1 MKARTLWLMLM
12 LLGLVVGLMA
22 GCGSPEGSPEAAEQ
36 AGGKP
41 AAAAEAGEADVDEGV
56 GDDGGESA
64 SLDQDDDVA
73 DTEDG
78 GDDDVDAEDA
88 DDGADDQDAQD
99 DTDDVD
105 DDDDDDPVAPG
116 GGICGAIPP
125 YGQATLSSVE
135 EITSGALID
144 QLEQMGKI
152 EEVYVYRTGD
162 AATQVKEHYVQAME
176 DAGWAMV
183 FEMDVAGDL
192 LLIWSKDDLMAQLVI
207 GSDEGLTT
215 FILGCGPNG

>member
-1 MKARTLWLMLM
+1 MRKRVFSLALALTCLVF
-12 LLGLVVGLMA
+12 GLVA
-22 GCGSPEGSPEAAEQ
+22 GCGLPQATQEPTTEQ
-36 AGGKP
+36 GGGKS
-41 AAAAEAGEADVDEGV
+41 AVATEQVDADV
-56 GDDGGESA
+56 GDDMGDDVGESA
-64 SLDQDDDVA
+64 RLDQDDDVA

-78 GDDDVDAEDA
+78 GE
-88 DDGADDQDAQD
+88 
-99 DTDDVD
+99 DDVD

-152 EEVYVYRTGD
+152 DEVYVYRTGD

-176 DAGWAMV
+176 DAGWAIV

-192 LLIWSKDDLMAQLVI
+192 LLIWSNDDLMAQLVI

>member
-1 MKARTLWLMLM
+1 MRKRVFSLALALTCLVF
-12 LLGLVVGLMA
+12 GLVA
-22 GCGSPEGSPEAAEQ
+22 GCGLPQATQEPTTEQ
-36 AGGKP
+36 GGGKS
-41 AAAAEAGEADVDEGV
+41 AVATEQVDADV
-56 GDDGGESA
+56 GDDVGDDVGESA
-64 SLDQDDDVA
+64 RLDQDDD
-73 DTEDG
+73 
-78 GDDDVDAEDA
+78 DDDA
-88 DDGADDQDAQD
+88 DRRED
-99 DTDDVD
+99 DTDDADVD
-105 DDDDDDPVAPG
+105 DDDDDDNPAAPG
-116 GGICGAIPP
+116 GGICGAIPA

-152 EEVYVYRTGD
+152 DEVYVYRTGD

-176 DAGWAMV
+176 DAGWAIV

-192 LLIWSKDDLMAQLVI
+192 LLIWSNDDLMAQLVI

>member
-1 MKARTLWLMLM
+1 MRKRVFSLALALTCLVF
-12 LLGLVVGLMA
+12 GLVA
-22 GCGSPEGSPEAAEQ
+22 GCGLPQATQEPTTEQ
-36 AGGKP
+36 GGGKS
-41 AAAAEAGEADVDEGV
+41 AVATEQVDADV
-56 GDDGGESA
+56 GDDVGDDVGESA
-64 SLDQDDDVA
+64 SVDQDDDVA
-73 DTEDG
+73 DTKDG
-78 GDDDVDAEDA
+78 GE
-88 DDGADDQDAQD
+88 
-99 DTDDVD
+99 DDVD

-116 GGICGAIPP
+116 GGICGGIPA
-125 YGQATLSSVE
+125 YGEATLSSVE

-152 EEVYVYRTGD
+152 DEVYVYRTGD

-176 DAGWAMV
+176 DAGWAIV

-192 LLIWSKDDLMAQLVI
+192 LLIWSNDDLMAQLVI